1 MSSDYLKKPMLSKKI
16 EMIKR
21 NRFTLTTCEMQGN
34 IRSIQVGEG
43 LCKMQ
48 VYLYN

>member
-1 MSSDYLKKPMLSKKI
+1 MSSDYLKRPMLAKKI

-21 NRFTLTTCEMQGN
+21 DRFTLTTCEMQGYSG
-34 IRSIQVGEG
+34 SIQVGEG